1 MAVIN
6 EDHSDSEH
14 MSIVEESSAE
24 LKISEHSRQLP
35 PPKSSMKRI
44 SEDFNSNASDIAF
57 DATASGLQDELSSVQ
72 PVPHTSTKRDGRSSD
87 FHYTG
92 NSGLALGNATDPAYW
107 ERTKKRIQQFR
118 RWCGKVVNNE
128 KVQYAIVAC
137 IFINAAMMGV
147 ATYGFIKTNDYASDI
162 FEQADLFFLII
173 FTIELLFQFIHLG
186 PRLLLDGWLVFDL
199 IVIIPSWF
207 AVAPSNGMANYQ
219 IIRAFRIFRALRL
232 VTRVKIM
239 KDLIVGKQTEATQRA
254 QRVIVST
261 QFMCQ
266 LQCNTPSFYRTCFLT
281 TTTLFLVQPFC
292 R

>member
-35 PPKSSMKRI
+35 PHKSNMKRI
-44 SEDFNSNASDIAF
+44 SEDLNSNASDIAF

-72 PVPHTSTKRDGRSSD
+72 PVPHTSTRRNGNRSSD
-87 FHYTG
+87 FDYTG
-92 NSGLALGNATDPAYW
+92 NSASAMGNATEPTYW
-107 ERTKKRIQQFR
+107 EDTKKRIRHFR
-118 RWCGKVVNNE
+118 SWCGIVVNNE
-128 KVQYAIVAC
+128 RVQYAIVVC

-147 ATYGFIKTNDYASDI
+147 ATYEFIKTNQMASDV
-162 FEQADLFFLII
+162 FRQADLFFLII

-199 IVIIPSWF
+199 IVIIPSWL
-207 AVAPSNGMANYQ
+207 AVGKSGMANVQ

-239 KDLIVGKQTEATQRA
+239 KDLIIGKQKEAT
-254 QRVIVST
+254 
-261 QFMCQ
+261 
-266 LQCNTPSFYRTCFLT
+266 
-281 TTTLFLVQPFC
+281 
-292 R
+292 